1 METPT
6 WQKTE
11 MTCSCGCG
19 KPFRPNYRNGIL
31 ISKLAPNCRL
41 KSLHKEFKPKGVQF
55 ASELPNIRNK
65 PEKKQKTSRQKW
77 MDKADKVFS
86 QYIRVKFSF
95 MSGGELFCRDIINGK
110 IYGIK
115 FVDNGHCF
123 SRAHKTTRFEE
134 DNCRPQNRSSNR
146 FSGEADHYKFIKNL
160 KAEIGEERF
169 SRLES
174 LKDETGDDSETFYKL
189 SYETY
194 KCLLNEEL
202 KRRGIK
208 NPWKN

>member
-1 METPT
+1 MIQQTPT

-11 MTCSCGCG
+11 MICSCGNKF
-19 KPFRPNYRNGIL
+19 KPHYRNGIL
-31 ISKLAPNCRL
+31 VSKKCPNCQL

-55 ASELPNIRNK
+55 ASELTIKRNK
-65 PEKKQKTSRQKW
+65 AEKKQKTSRQKW
-77 MDKADKVFS
+77 MDKADKIFS
-86 QYIRVKFSF
+86 QYIRIKFSF
-95 MSGGELFCRDIINGK
+95 MSGGELFCRDIITGK

-174 LKDETGDDSETFYKL
+174 LKDETGDDSEIFYKL
-189 SYETY
+189 NYETY
-194 KCLLNEEL
+194 KCLLNEEF
-202 KRRGIK
+202 KRRRIK
-208 NPWKN
+208 NPWK